1 MEEEVQEEY
10 YTGRLPFALL
20 SNRHGSTRERSLD
33 YLIERAS
40 CSVDSCDGAFSGVG
54 FSSSSQQLKLGGSV
68 AAHKDFDSSDDD
80 DTAARPS
87 PTYNFGILQNVSFH
101 APEELSISPKSSQSN
116 ISKDHVYSSPLH
128 LLHFQSSQQDT
139 GLGRLEKLG
148 SGFVANISC
157 AFGGNSSG
165 ADSDN
170 GRRLSGCTEFVK
182 LSAQYKGVVP
192 QPNGRWGAQIY
203 DKNQRI
209 WLGTF
214 NKEEEA
220 ARAYDRAAW
229 KYRGREAVVNFKAV
243 KHSNAEELFLNSLS
257 KEQVVD
263 MLRRHTFEE
272 ELEQSKR
279 QDMVR
284 SCNNGKPNVD
294 SGGGGRSRGGS
305 GGTAPARG
313 DADAGLS
320 MDANSCSSRRNQSHS
335 TTESKGVFARASPVL
350 CRPGSSAS
358 SPPHACLPSNWAHME
373 PREHLFDKSLTPSDV
388 GKLNRLVIPKQHAER
403 CFPLSTSNNEKGM
416 MLSLEDPLGKLWRFR
431 YSYWAS
437 SQSYVFTK
445 GWSGFVKEKKL
456 EAGDIVSFERSTSKK
471 EVQLFISCRHRPSAL
486 QADTT
491 SAASVITDHQLRIH
505 QQRCLEHPQFANHEF
520 SLQQQ
525 NATILNSFMQ
535 ASATASLEPAFPAEQ
550 RNDGFQTVARDV
562 KFPAASSFLNG
573 YREAH
578 ECVAVQAGSGAYVHG
593 TGELHRFSLQKAGNR
608 TIDFLRSREDKH
620 VDIGELALRA
630 RSAAEGASMRSLRFQ
645 NPVMDHIEREEM
657 GACNLQ
663 GWQVAGGRS
672 MLSSSLEC
680 QSPVKDGHMFEREE
694 KRGCSLQDWQA
705 TMGRSMLPPG
715 GARQEGHPDF
725 LMKGIEQ
732 EKGVLQDGNVHQAA
746 CNEHEEGKAAM
757 YASSKPGLRL
767 FGVDV
772 KPQVMASSGEKQE
785 RLGLKRGLAQYEAA
799 SYSSNSSESSSKRC
813 KPE

>member
-1 MEEEVQEEY
+1 MEEEVQDEY

-20 SNRHGSTRERSLD
+20 FNRHGSTREKSLD
-33 YLIERAS
+33 YFIERAS
-40 CSVDSCDGAFSGVG
+40 CSVDSCDGAFSDVG
-54 FSSSSQQLKLGGSV
+54 FSSSSQQLNLGGSV

-80 DTAARPS
+80 VTAPRPS
-87 PTYNFGILQNVSFH
+87 PTHNFGILQNVSFD
-101 APEELSISPKSSQSN
+101 APEELSISSKSSQSK

-128 LLHFQSSQQDT
+128 VLHFLSNQQDT
-139 GLGRLEKLG
+139 GLGSLERLG

-170 GRRLSGCTEFVK
+170 GRRLSGCTESVK

-214 NKEEEA
+214 NREEEA
-220 ARAYDRAAW
+220 ARAYDLAAW

-243 KHSNAEELFLNSLS
+243 KHSDAEELFLNSLS

-294 SGGGGRSRGGS
+294 SGRNRAGS

-320 MDANSCSSRRNQSHS
+320 MDANSCSSRRNQSHL
-335 TTESKGVFARASPVL
+335 TTESKGVCARASPVL
-350 CRPGSSAS
+350 CKPGSSAS

-403 CFPLSTSNNEKGM
+403 CFPLSTGNNEKGM

-456 EAGDIVSFERSTSKK
+456 EAGDVVSFERSISKK
-471 EVQLFISCRHRPSAL
+471 EDQLFISCRHRPSAL
-486 QADTT
+486 QADTI
-491 SAASVITDHQLRIH
+491 SAASVITDHQLRMQ

-525 NATILNSFMQ
+525 KAMILNSFMQ

-550 RNDGFQTVARDV
+550 RNDGFQTVVRDV
-562 KFPAASSFLNG
+562 KFPAASSFFNG
-573 YREAH
+573 YKEAH
-578 ECVAVQAGSGAYVHG
+578 ECVAAQAGSGAYVHG
-593 TGELHRFSLQKAGNR
+593 ESHHFSLQKAGNR

-620 VDIGELALRA
+620 VEIGELALRA
-630 RSAAEGASMRSLRFQ
+630 RSAAEGASMRSLRCQ
-645 NPVMDHIEREEM
+645 NPVMDHMEREEK

-663 GWQVAGGRS
+663 GWQVAAGRS

-680 QSPVKDGHMFEREE
+680 QSPVKDGHMIEREE
-694 KRGCSLQDWQA
+694 KRGCNLQDWQA

-725 LMKGIEQ
+725 LMKGIE
-732 EKGVLQDGNVHQAA
+732 QDGNVHQAA

-772 KPQVMASSGEKQE
+772 KPQVVAPSVEKQE
-785 RLGLKRGLAQYEAA
+785 KLGLKRGLTQLYEPA
-799 SYSSNSSESSSKRC
+799 SHSSNSSESSSKRC